1 MTAAVT
7 TSAVTSTSAA
17 TSVSLP
23 VPKREEY
30 SIVDIALT
38 FIKEKPRDIVKALGY
53 STFWAGQVNPNLHPN
68 VQNFSMSMG
77 DVKNLLGAIEVPDK
91 VNTLWGSFCGLCS
104 DFTNQISGS
113 ATATWEKVGDA
124 CRKTFK
130 DATGLTNGICDSI
143 DFSTKYI
150 QYDPEMLRWVKGI
163 GFAATLGGS
172 GVGAAEQMNNLSKS
186 WGDVKKSTLYVINLA
201 RDVSYVALG
210 ILGLS
215 FILTATPMVTWMI
228 LACLTSGLTFTI
240 GGYFYEKIVDPENKG
255 KNLNPAAVVDN
266 VVAQRA
272 ARV

>member
-1 MTAAVT
+1 
-7 TSAVTSTSAA
+7 
-17 TSVSLP
+17 
-23 VPKREEY
+23 
-30 SIVDIALT
+30 
-38 FIKEKPRDIVKALGY
+38 
-53 STFWAGQVNPNLHPN
+53 
-68 VQNFSMSMG
+68 
-77 DVKNLLGAIEVPDK
+77 
-91 VNTLWGSFCGLCS
+91 LCS